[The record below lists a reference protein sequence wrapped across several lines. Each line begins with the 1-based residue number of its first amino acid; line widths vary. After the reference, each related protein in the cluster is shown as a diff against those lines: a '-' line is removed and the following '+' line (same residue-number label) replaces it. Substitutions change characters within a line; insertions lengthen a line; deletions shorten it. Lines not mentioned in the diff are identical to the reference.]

1 MNLQNLIDYCSLN
14 NLTSPLDGVI
24 TPDPISSDTVKSYI
38 MIRCGLLTPVYNDP
52 DTFREACRVWF
63 AARSWEFEHLVNIL
77 RAKYSPI
84 ENVDRHDEW
93 TEETTG
99 DYQNAESGTDRTV
112 KDASNTESGTD
123 RTIKDASSQLSGS
136 DSASSSD
143 VLSGNDVENTTRY
156 TENTV
161 SAFNSSTYQPD
172 NKTQDGGD
180 LTTIYGKIDTY
191 NKTDTYGKRE
201 DVDDNTSTTYGHKT
215 DIDDDTSTTYGHKL
229 DNNHYDKKH
238 YIQHLHGN
246 VGVTSNEK
254 LINEEIDL
262 LERFNVYDWIASQFE
277 SDMMIC
283 IY

>member
-1 MNLQNLIDYCSLN
+1 MNLQNLIDYCNLN
-14 NLTSPLDGVI
+14 DLQSPFAGVS
-24 TPDPISSDTVKSYI
+24 TPDPIDPTRVKSYI
-38 MIRCGLLTPVYNDP
+38 MLRCGLLTPIYNDP
-52 DTFREACRVWF
+52 DTFRNACKVWF
-63 AARSWEFEHLVNIL
+63 DARRWEFAHLVNIL
-77 RAKYSPI
+77 EAQYSPI
-84 ENVDRHDEW
+84 ENVDRYDEW

-123 RTIKDASSQLSGS
+123 RTVKDASNQLSGQ
-136 DSASSSD
+136 
-143 VLSGNDVENTTRY
+143 DVETTTRA
-156 TENTV
+156 TENTI

-172 NKTQDGGD
+172 NKSQDSGD
-180 LTTIYGKIDTY
+180 LTTTHGR
-191 NKTDTYGKRE
+191 RE
-201 DVDDNTSTTYGHKT
+201 DIDDDTATTYGHKT
-215 DIDDDTSTTYGHKL
+215 DIDDDTATTYGHKL

-254 LINEEIDL
+254 LINEELDL